1 MFGLPVVEEKA
12 AEGADSTDDDERDAG
27 KVPLCESSGSDAD
40 IDGEPLDSALPQSRP
55 NSVHLCGV
63 LPAEPDHFVRRLTPT
78 KTKGRDP
85 WRDRL
90 HRETCLDNIAPYP
103 IYCGPGHAMANDTLY
118 TCSQYM

>member
-12 AEGADSTDDDERDAG
+12 AEGADSPDDDEGDAG

-40 IDGEPLDSALPQSRP
+40 IDGEPLDSVLPQSRP

-78 KTKGRDP
+78 KTKGR
-85 WRDRL
+85 
-90 HRETCLDNIAPYP
+90 
-103 IYCGPGHAMANDTLY
+103 GTLGGIV
-118 TCSQYM
+118 CIEKHV